1 MKNKFY
7 TILDCL
13 QAAGMLYL
21 LGYFIN
27 IGHRC
32 HVLHLRIEQSKFISV
47 NEMRHYIGES
57 IYDISPKC
65 KIMIDNSEYDDGTV
79 GIRVDNL
86 TKKERIQLESVVPY
100 WHSVHI
106 G

>member
-27 IGHRC
+27 IGHRS
-32 HVLHLRIEQSKFISV
+32 HALHLRIEQSEYTSISDVRSGIV
-47 NEMRHYIGES
+47 NDIRK
-57 IYDISPKC
+57 ISPKC
-65 KIMIDNSEYDDGTV
+65 AIKIDDSEYDDGTV
-79 GIRVDNL
+79 GIRVDNI
-86 TKKERIQLESVVPY
+86 TKKERIQLESVIPY
-100 WHSVHI
+100 WYNVHI